1 MSQAVLRV
9 SCMALKTV
17 DSLRNSVMRTFNV
30 CDPREDNVHL
40 STRQESE
47 TQSARKV
54 LFDMAKWILKNR
66 IIVL

>member
-17 DSLRNSVMRTFNV
+17 DSLRNSVMRKFNV

-54 LFDMAKWILKNR
+54 LFDMAKWILTNR